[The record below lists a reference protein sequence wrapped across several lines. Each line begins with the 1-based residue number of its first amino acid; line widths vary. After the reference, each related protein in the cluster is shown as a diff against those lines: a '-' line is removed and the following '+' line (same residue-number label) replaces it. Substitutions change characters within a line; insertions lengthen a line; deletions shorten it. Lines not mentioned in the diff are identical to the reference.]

1 MKILVVLKMAPDVV
15 EELDIAPGGQAL
27 DLRGQRM
34 VVSESDEHAL
44 EEALLLKERHG
55 GKVTVLAL
63 DAPDVDEVLFAA
75 LAKGADR
82 AIKIKVTKGLTTS
95 VAADTLAQV
104 IGSELGLTPA
114 DLILC
119 GVQAVDDL
127 DGLIAPLI
135 ACQLGLPFL
144 GIVTGLWVD
153 ATGSRAFAIKEYP
166 GGVRGEFEVAIPA
179 VFGIQAAERP
189 PRYIPVAKVRAAM
202 KSHAIECIPAPLPVD
217 AVTPLIQ
224 VLAMRKATLAPR
236 AEILEGSPDGV
247 SDRVCEILA
256 GRDLI

>member
-1 MKILVVLKMAPDVV
+1 MKILVVLKMAPDVA
-15 EELDIAPGGQAL
+15 EELDIAPSGKAL
-27 DLRGQRM
+27 DLRSQRM
-34 VVSESDEHAL
+34 VLGESDEHAL

-63 DAPDVDEVLFAA
+63 DAPDLDDVLFAA
-75 LAKGADR
+75 LAKGAGR
-82 AIKIKVTKGLTTS
+82 AIKIKGVTKGLTTS
-95 VAADTLAQV
+95 VAADILAQV

-114 DLILC
+114 DPILC

-135 ACQLGLPFL
+135 ACELGLPFL

-153 ATGSRAFAIKEYP
+153 STGSRAFAIKEYP

-202 KSHAIECIPAPLPVD
+202 KSHAIECIPAPLPVN

-224 VLAMRKATLAPR
+224 VLEMRKANV
-236 AEILEGSPDGV
+236 GSAK
-247 SDRVCEILA
+247 L
-256 GRDLI
+256 